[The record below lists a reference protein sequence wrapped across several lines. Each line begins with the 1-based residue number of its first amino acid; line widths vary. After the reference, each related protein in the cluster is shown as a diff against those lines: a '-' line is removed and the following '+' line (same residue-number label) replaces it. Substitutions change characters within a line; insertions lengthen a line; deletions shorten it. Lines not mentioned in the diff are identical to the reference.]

1 MNGKPP
7 KFTSPWKTTPS
18 PQFDAKPIYRKEF
31 APPFGVALGSQTV
44 AYRLPTKWLCG
55 GLGVALRWLCTPES
69 MPSICLLYGFV
80 VALGGFDGQF
90 QLKPKRESARL
101 AKTLHALASLS

>member
-1 MNGKPP
+1 MWGYHDLPAL
-7 KFTSPWKTTPS
+7 SPGFEVALLALCW
-18 PQFDAKPIYRKEF
+18 R
-31 APPFGVALGSQTV
+31 FGVALVEPWWSLGV
-44 AYRLPTKWLCG
+44 ALVWLWCG
-55 GLGVALRWLCTPES
+55 FRVALRWLCTPES